1 MPVSSKKDLRF
12 MSHQGRFSFGHQIM
26 STLQGLKSVVV
37 ADLLLLIHL
46 YLVVVNECTD
56 IPVLGIGIYDSCI
69 AIYQCWIEETY
80 TNY

>member
-1 MPVSSKKDLRF
+1 MHGVKITVSVSSGRDLGF
-12 MSHQGRFSFGHQIM
+12 VSHLDKFSFGHQIM

-56 IPVLGIGIYDSCI
+56 VPVLGY
-69 AIYQCWIEETY
+69 W
-80 TNY
+80 NL